1 MPGMHLTR
9 LRIVNIDARHSVDTQ
24 DHELLES
31 TENDL
36 FAQLMNAADIHDP
49 AESDPPAHVAPAPV
63 ADSGVASLTELQRVT
78 LPTRVPPGGICVRD
92 AGRMHRRLTGEF
104 GNCAHFHVMSRVA
117 GGAMLFGDEEKEA
130 FRLLM
135 WRMAKFSGVE
145 VLTYCVMGN
154 HFHLLI
160 RIPQREV
167 FLGRFVCD
175 SPGGAGE
182 RRLMEHLRLLYSKA
196 YLSRL
201 ESEIADLRRQG
212 REAEVQRVLGRYKA
226 RFCDLSQFVK
236 ELKERFSRWYNKKH
250 GRRGTLWMDR
260 FRSVIVEGGECLR
273 TVAAYID
280 LNPIRAGL
288 VEEPEA
294 YRWCGY
300 AEALGGSAVMRRGL
314 CRAIGWPL
322 GNWAK
327 RGGRMSS
334 GAEAYRYL
342 LYEDGVEQV
351 VEAGGKTVVVRRGIT
366 AEAAREVIEAGGKL
380 GHFDLVR
387 CRVRWFTE
395 GAALGSESFL
405 RRVLGAVRDDLD
417 LRSLPIVGGKGDKGG
432 AGWFSLCRLRGAGV
446 G

>member
-1 MPGMHLTR
+1 MTDSKLPL
-9 LRIVNIDARHSVDTQ
+9 S
-24 DHELLES
+24 E
-31 TENDL
+31 
-36 FAQLMNAADIHDP
+36 
-49 AESDPPAHVAPAPV
+49 VAPA
-63 ADSGVASLTELQRVT
+63 AGLTDLQKVI
-78 LPTRVPPGGICVRD
+78 LPTGVPPGGICLRD

-135 WRMAKFSGVE
+135 WRLAKFSGVE

-160 RIPQREV
+160 RIPGRDG
-167 FLGRFVCD
+167 FLGRFACD

-182 RRLMEHLRLLYSKA
+182 QRLLAHLRLLYSKA

-201 ESEIADLRRQG
+201 ERDIAGLREQG
-212 REAEVQRVLGRYKA
+212 REAEVQRVLDCYKD
-226 RFCDLSQFVK
+226 RFCNLSVFVK
-236 ELKERFSRWYNKKH
+236 ELKERFSRWFNKKH
-250 GRRGTLWMDR
+250 ARRGTLWMDR

-288 VEEPEA
+288 AAAPED

-300 AEALGGSAVMRRGL
+300 AEALGGSRAMRRGL

-322 GNWAK
+322 GNWVK
-327 RGGRMSS
+327 RGGRKSS
-334 GAEAYRYL
+334 GAEAYRCL
-342 LYEDGVEQV
+342 LYEDGVEQLA
-351 VEAGGKTVVVRRGIT
+351 EAGGKTVVRRRGLS
-366 AEAAREVIEAGGKL
+366 AEAAREVIAAGGRL

-405 RRVLGAVRDDLD
+405 HRVLSGAGDELKC
-417 LRSLPIVGGKGDKGG
+417 RSLPIVGKAG
-432 AGWFSLCRLRGAGV
+432 AKSGTGWFSLCRLRSTGV

>member
-1 MPGMHLTR
+1 MTDSKLPLSKV
-9 LRIVNIDARHSVDTQ
+9 LS
-24 DHELLES
+24 E
-31 TENDL
+31 
-36 FAQLMNAADIHDP
+36 
-49 AESDPPAHVAPAPV
+49 VAPA
-63 ADSGVASLTELQRVT
+63 AGLTDLQKVI
-78 LPTRVPPGGICVRD
+78 LPTGVPPGGICLRD

-135 WRMAKFSGVE
+135 WRLAKFSGVE

-160 RIPQREV
+160 RIPGRDG

-182 RRLMEHLRLLYSKA
+182 RRLMAHLRLLYSKA
-196 YLSRL
+196 YLTRL
-201 ESEIADLRRQG
+201 ERDIAGLREQG
-212 REAEVQRVLGRYKA
+212 REAEVQRVLDGYKD
-226 RFCDLSQFVK
+226 RFCNLSSFVK
-236 ELKERFSRWYNKKH
+236 ELKERFSRWFNKKH
-250 GRRGTLWMDR
+250 ARRGTLWMDR

-288 VEEPEA
+288 VAAPED

-300 AEALGGSAVMRRGL
+300 AEALGGSRAMRRGL
-314 CRAIGWPL
+314 CRAIGRPL
-322 GNWAK
+322 GSWTK
-327 RGGRMSS
+327 RGGRKSS
-334 GAEAYRYL
+334 GAEAYRCL
-342 LYEDGVEQV
+342 LYEDGVEQLAD
-351 VEAGGKTVVVRRGIT
+351 AGGRTLVRRRGLS
-366 AEAAREVIEAGGKL
+366 AEAAREVIGAGGKL

-395 GAALGSESFL
+395 GAALGSESFM
-405 RRVLGAVRDDLD
+405 RRVLRGAGDELKW
-417 LRSLPIVGGKGDKGG
+417 RSLPIVGKAG
-432 AGWFSLCRLRGAGV
+432 ARAGRA
-446 G
+446 GSACAD

>member
-1 MPGMHLTR
+1 LWNECV
-9 LRIVNIDARHSVDTQ
+9 I
-24 DHELLES
+24 ELMG
-31 TENDL
+31 D
-36 FAQLMNAADIHDP
+36 
-49 AESDPPAHVAPAPV
+49 SD
-63 ADSGVASLTELQRVT
+63 T
-78 LPTRVPPGGICVRD
+78 LPSESAAAAGLTDLQKVILPTGVPPGGICVRD
-92 AGRMHRRLTGEF
+92 AGRMHRRLLGEF
-104 GNCAHFHVMSRVA
+104 GDCAHFHVMSRVA

-135 WRMAKFSGVE
+135 WRVAKFSGVE

-160 RIPQREV
+160 RIPRRET
-167 FLGRFVCD
+167 FLGRFECD

-182 RRLMEHLRLLYSKA
+182 RRLLGHLRLLYSKA

-212 REAEVQRVLGRYKA
+212 REAEVQRVLGRYKD
-226 RFCDLSQFVK
+226 RFCDLSVFVK
-236 ELKERFSRWYNKKH
+236 ELKERFSRWFNKKH
-250 GRRGTLWMDR
+250 ARRGTLWMDR

-288 VEEPEA
+288 VAEPEA

-300 AEALGGSAVMRRGL
+300 AEALGGSVAMRRGL

-322 GNWAK
+322 GGWAK
-327 RGGRMSS
+327 RGGRKSS
-334 GAEAYRYL
+334 GAEAYRCL
-342 LYEDGVEQV
+342 LYADGVEQLA
-351 VEAGGKTVVVRRGIT
+351 EAGGKTLVRRRGIS
-366 AEAAREVIEAGGKL
+366 AEAAREVIAAGGKL
-380 GHFDLVR
+380 RHFDLVR

-405 RRVLGAVRDDLD
+405 RRVLREVDGGLKP
-417 LRSLPIVGGKGDKGG
+417 RSLPIGGKGGEGAGG
-432 AGWFSLCRLRGAGV
+432 ESGSGWFSLSRLRRAGL
-446 G
+446 GLP